1 MESND
6 IFYPE
11 FDYPA
16 SHLSAFSLC
25 IDVFIISLK
34 SGEIVRFKPHE
45 IAHFKEWLSR
55 FNVRDIAVN
64 DGISHSHNKPDFSKP
79 HNGIFNLVKLNK
91 RK

>member
-34 SGEIVRFKPHE
+34 NGEIVRFKPNE
-45 IAHFKEWLSR
+45 IAHFKEWLRR

-64 DGISHSHNKPDFSKP
+64 DGISHTNKTANSSKP
-79 HNGIFNLVKLNK
+79 ANGFFNLIKK

>member
-1 MESND
+1 MDNEH

-16 SHLSAFSLC
+16 SHLSAFTFC

-34 SGEIVRFKPHE
+34 NGEIVRFKPHE
-45 IAHFKEWLSR
+45 IAPFKEWLVR
-55 FNVRDIAVN
+55 FKVRDITVN
-64 DGISHSHNKPDFSKP
+64 DGLPYTNRTANLSKAP
-79 HNGIFNLVKLNK
+79 NGIFNIKRSK